1 MMVMLVDPATWEANV
16 EDHLSPGVLSY
27 SALCQLGVH
36 TKSRVN
42 MVTTSSRGSPG
53 CLRRGDLPR
62 SEMEQVIIPM
72 VTSHKAEENLTDR
85 REGSAAMN
93 VKIGVLC
100 PQLEVL
106 TVNKILKEQRVSFS

>member
-1 MMVMLVDPATWEANV
+1 
-16 EDHLSPGVLSY
+16 
-27 SALCQLGVH
+27 
-36 TKSRVN
+36 
-42 MVTTSSRGSPG
+42 
-53 CLRRGDLPR
+53 
-62 SEMEQVIIPM
+62 MEQVKIPM
-72 VTSHKAEENLTDR
+72 VTSHKAEENLTDK